1 MSTSTTRSL
10 SDWRDRATHYSEAY
24 YHCRRAVVRL
34 REELE
39 HAVDLA
45 SRKDRQRRLLGKE
58 LAAANLKVRVLAAT
72 IEQMRAALEAEHS
85 AVAVMRSNSS
95 GIGL

>member
-1 MSTSTTRSL
+1 MSTTTKRIL
-10 SDWRDRATHYSEAY
+10 SDWRDRAAHYAEAY

-34 REELE
+34 RNELG

-58 LAAANLKVRVLAAT
+58 LAAANLKVRVLAGAV
-72 IEQMRAALEAEHS
+72 EELRAALEAERS
-85 AVAVMRSNSS
+85 AVAMLRSESS